1 MTTPLSAFLPFLMI
15 AVPGA
20 SEPLAEQ
27 AVLHATRQFCERTR
41 LWRETSTHAVVADTP
56 VTVTWAPPATLHEI
70 ERVWFD
76 DRRLDPTQF
85 QAEPPN
91 AQPDYT
97 VAFAT
102 PNALT
107 LRAPAAGTFRV
118 VALLKPTLSALEVPD
133 FLYENHAEAIASGAL
148 ARLLAMP
155 GQVWRDDQAALM
167 HEARFEAAV
176 TRLYGS
182 NLSGQQRA
190 PIRSKPW
197 P

>member
-1 MTTPLSAFLPFLMI
+1 MTTPLSAFLPLLMI

-27 AVLHATRQFCERTR
+27 AVLHAARQFCARTR
-41 LWRETSTHAVVADTP
+41 LWRETSSHNVAANTP
-56 VTVTWAPPATLHEI
+56 VTVTWPTSAALHEI
-70 ERVWFD
+70 ENVWFD

-97 VAFAT
+97 VAFAS
-102 PNALT
+102 PNTLT
-107 LRAPAAGTFRV
+107 LRAPIDGTFRI
-118 VALLKPTLSALEVPD
+118 VALLKPPLAALDVPD
-133 FLYENHAEAIASGAL
+133 WLYDNYAEVIAAGAL

-155 GQVWRDDQAALM
+155 GQVWRDDQAAII
-167 HEARFEAAV
+167 HDGRFEAAV